1 MTFRELK
8 GSRFAALVTGA
19 SSGIGEATRAAR
31 TKPAQAGTQSLEML
45 FLDVTSKN
53 SMEAA
58 FAEVKRHEGRIDLLV
73 NNANLGVACGKRKRT
88 RSIPIDFRDEI
99 FGLIRMT
106 RPLRHEEDMRNTSHS
121 TSSSAARPLL
131 PDHV

>member
-1 MTFRELK
+1 MDRHLVVPLFARLRIGISRAK
-8 GSRFAALVTGA
+8 GQPLAALVTGA

-58 FAEVKRHEGRIDLLV
+58 FAEVKRREGRIDLLV
-73 NNANLGVACGKRKRT
+73 NNANLGVACGKAQENSINPDRFSRRNFRT
-88 RSIPIDFRDEI
+88 DPNDA
-99 FGLIRMT
+99 
-106 RPLRHEEDMRNTSHS
+106 PLKT
-121 TSSSAARPLL
+121 
-131 PDHV
+131 